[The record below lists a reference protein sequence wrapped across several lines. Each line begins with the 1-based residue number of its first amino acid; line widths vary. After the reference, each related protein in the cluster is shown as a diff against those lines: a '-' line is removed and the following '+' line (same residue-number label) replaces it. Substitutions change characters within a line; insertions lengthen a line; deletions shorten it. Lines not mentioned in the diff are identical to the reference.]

1 MLRDGMSNASPRIF
15 FCIAI
20 FLYSICDARDSRALQ
35 TTPYPHLSGLWPSRL
50 RGTLPKSRAE
60 GGFLAPLFLA
70 FAFFPC
76 LDGITNK
83 LKVFIKITQM
93 HKHMRRKNCLTML
106 LIVIQYTHRSTNLHS
121 TPRKEGAPKGV
132 KAQQAGGGQ
141 QPRCSGSCWQQ
152 VDASRDGRQ
161 VIGLAALG
169 L

>member
-1 MLRDGMSNASPRIF
+1 MSNASPRIF

-93 HKHMRRKNCLTML
+93 HKHMRIKNCLTML
-106 LIVIQYTHRSTNLHS
+106 LIVIQYTHRSTKPRN
-121 TPRKEGAPKGV
+121 TPGKRHEAGKANRK
-132 KAQQAGGGQ
+132 Q
-141 QPRCSGSCWQQ
+141 R
-152 VDASRDGRQ
+152 R
-161 VIGLAALG
+161 GLALKGAQWQVQDAMG
-169 L
+169 AK

>member
-1 MLRDGMSNASPRIF
+1 MSNASPRIF

-70 FAFFPC
+70 FQIAFFPC

-83 LKVFIKITQM
+83 LKVFIKITRM
-93 HKHMRRKNCLTML
+93 HKHLRIKICLTML
-106 LIVIQYTHRSTNLHS
+106 LIVIQYTHRSKQLHS

-152 VDASRDGRQ
+152 VDASRDGCQ
-161 VIGLAALG
+161 VIEPTPCGL
-169 L
+169 